1 LNETMEGNGK
11 RAIHIAA
18 SRGDLGIFK
27 FLIE

>member
-1 LNETMEGNGK
+1 MEGNGK